1 MQWVERIYP
10 LIHHLGDLGEKKPGK
25 QENVIIS
32 CFYLFETLTDR
43 KWFSQRKK
51 SVGNSDSSE
60 TDLSGPDVENFPAD
74 NNVYVNA
81 E

>member
-10 LIHHLGDLGEKKPGK
+10 SIHHHLGEKKPGK

-32 CFYLFETLTDR
+32 CFRYLFETLTDR
-43 KWFSQRKK
+43 KWFSQGKK

>member
-32 CFYLFETLTDR
+32 CFYLFETLR
-43 KWFSQRKK
+43 PQMILSKK
-51 SVGNSDSSE
+51 EKRGK
-60 TDLSGPDVENFPAD
+60 
-74 NNVYVNA
+74 
-81 E
+81 